1 MEIKMSHNL
10 AVLILAKIIMPIIKD
25 TVIILIIII
34 TITTTTTTTPII
46 ITKTSIIKTTLEA
59 IVVVVVE
66 DRITTTT
73 MPIKTTIKDIT
84 TTRNSTITRK
94 WIITIITNSNHNSNM
109 WTTLTTLL
117 PLQLHKC
124 MVTTWVVI
132 NQYMVFHFNMVGFQQ
147 LQVNN
152 ILVKLRHQLYQ
163 QSNHNKSRPLQLLK

>member
-1 MEIKMSHNL
+1 MDRHSLQLAISSISLIKLQSPSINNMEIKMSHNL
-10 AVLILAKIIMPIIKD
+10 AVLISAKIIMPIIKD

-46 ITKTSIIKTTLEA
+46 ITKTSIIKTTSEA

-94 WIITIITNSNHNSNM
+94 
-109 WTTLTTLL
+109 
-117 PLQLHKC
+117 
-124 MVTTWVVI
+124 
-132 NQYMVFHFNMVGFQQ
+132 
-147 LQVNN
+147 
-152 ILVKLRHQLYQ
+152 
-163 QSNHNKSRPLQLLK
+163 